1 MSERISIIN
10 QVILDNYMKDE
21 NLKEEAIEKVTEEEN
36 ENKSFDQ
43 LQSLQLLIQKQ
54 SSIKELCKFFYIKIF
69 FIFQSYKRKG

>member
-1 MSERISIIN
+1 MN
-10 QVILDNYMKDE
+10 GP
-21 NLKEEAIEKVTEEEN
+21 LKEEEN